1 MTAGETAYINMNE
14 IICEWYNKYSE
25 KREEAFHLRLI
36 LIEIKHELELTK
48 LGYRQMDDV
57 IEKIQNELNK

>member
-1 MTAGETAYINMNE
+1 MNE